1 MNFFCLI
8 FVTRSIV
15 LAAIKKLDRPVYKN
29 MRPHI
34 IMETSGKI
42 RSTVPKVIDVMFA
55 MMYRTEDLLVL
66 FTIFWSGVMSFS
78 FCCSRFSLILLSMSL
93 NFSCCCFFFSSSAL
107 RWMRLLYFLEMAPVY
122 FDNLSFRWRMFAILV
137 TPSYM
142 INRDNRS
149 CM

>member
-15 LAAIKKLDRPVYKN
+15 LAVMKKLDRPVYKN

-42 RSTVPKVIDVMFA
+42 RSTIPKVMDVMFA

-66 FTIFWSGVMSFS
+66 FIIFWSGVMSFS

-93 NFSCCCFFFSSSAL
+93 NFSFCCFFFSSSAL
-107 RWMRLLYFLEMAPVY
+107 RRMRLLYFLEIALVY

-137 TPSYM
+137 MLSYM

>member
-15 LAAIKKLDRPVYKN
+15 LAATKKLDRPVYKN

-42 RSTVPKVIDVMFA
+42 RSTIPKVIDVMFA
-55 MMYRTEDLLVL
+55 MMYRAEDLLAL

-93 NFSCCCFFFSSSAL
+93 NLSCCCFFFSSFTL

-122 FDNLSFRWRMFAILV
+122 FDNLSFRWRMFVILV
-137 TPSYM
+137 MPSYM

>member
-8 FVTRSIV
+8 LVMRFIV
-15 LAAIKKLDRPVYKN
+15 LVAMKKLDKPVYRN

-42 RSTVPKVIDVMFA
+42 RSTIPKVIDVIFA
-55 MMYRTEDLLVL
+55 MMYRTEDLLAL

-93 NFSCCCFFFSSSAL
+93 NFSCCCFFFSSFTL

-137 TPSYM
+137 TPSYI

>member
-8 FVTRSIV
+8 FVTRSVV
-15 LAAIKKLDRPVYKN
+15 LVAMKKLDRPVYKN

-42 RSTVPKVIDVMFA
+42 RSTIPKVMDVMFA

-93 NFSCCCFFFSSSAL
+93 NFSCCCFFFSSFTL

-137 TPSYM
+137 MLSYM